1 MSTHRLALPLSLR
14 LRRIGL
20 APARFLS
27 RVFGFAALSR
37 SRYSLA
43 RLDDRLLCDIGV
55 TRAEAMAEASRPAW
69 DAPSHWMG

>member
-1 MSTHRLALPLSLR
+1 MSIHRLALPLSLH
-14 LRRIGL
+14 LRRFGL
-20 APARFLS
+20 APVRFLS
-27 RVFGFAALSR
+27 RALGFAALSR